1 MISNFK
7 IEHNLSKDWCS
18 FFDYPECL
26 TVVVKDKGSYERR
39 ISEAIRSRKEDRTY
53 LDFDRFQGCQCLQ
66 TII

>member
-7 IEHNLSKDWCS
+7 IEHNSSEDQCS
-18 FFDYPECL
+18 FFDYLEHL
-26 TVVVKDKGSYERR
+26 MVVVKDKGSYKRR